1 MPASDP
7 FLKRRVGLKNVFWIG
22 FAIGILI
29 LLPRTYTALLGIP
42 FQESVG
48 MAVQD
53 LAALLLSGLF
63 VGGLFILIL
72 LCCRLFGYLL
82 RKVLS

>member
-1 MPASDP
+1 MPASDL
-7 FLKRRVGLKNVFWIG
+7 FLKRRKGLKSVFWIG
-22 FAIGILI
+22 FAIGTLI

-53 LAALLLSGLF
+53 VVALILGGLF
-63 VGGLFILIL
+63 VGGLLVLVL
-72 LCCRLFGYLL
+72 LCCRLFGFLL
-82 RKVLS
+82 RKGLS